1 MPVRS
6 ERIETIAADNH
17 SWNAVDINTISVKQ
31 PGKFLHSGDKTPDK
45 TWVAEVGGKGKKA
58 MISYQTFW
66 NENYDSTPGPPAE
79 EGGDSTP
86 SELEIERTGWEA
98 KYGRSLDGVD
108 GFAINVTIVEL
119 GIGYTK
125 GSEATTA
132 GQASSKGIEITIKI
146 DTVTDNGWAL
156 GNKVLGSPNSFWE
169 NNYIRPTA
177 RNITVRALRG
187 LKQRKL
193 ANNSDHKMMGVHGW
207 MYLFSNNAPIEGYKK
222 YGDSA
227 TDTSGLQLM
236 NDKSIAGQT
245 SVVFGHAEAH
255 QYNDIQRWITPR
267 GISFCWNNR
276 HGRNSKSKGLRLR
289 EVCLFFKFGDE
300 KITRSVPLIENFEFL
315 YKGQTYYDDH
325 ISYYQSDVDK
335 SGVVQA
341 FMSPDD
347 FHYLHEKNA
356 KCIGTQMR
364 YNYASQTTQSDN
376 VVNIFNYRFLFSENS
391 YPNSRMIIPSPASM
405 KDAQSK
411 GLLL

>member
-6 ERIETIAADNH
+6 EKIETIAADNH
-17 SWNAVDINTISVKQ
+17 SWNAVDINQISVVN
-31 PGKFLHSGDKTPDK
+31 PGSNLHSSDKSPDRV
-45 TWVAEVGGKGKKA
+45 WVDEVVGTGKKA

-66 NENYDSTPGPPAE
+66 NQNYDSTPGPPEE
-79 EGGDSTP
+79 EGGDPTP
-86 SELEIERTGWEA
+86 SQLEIERSEWET
-98 KYGRSLDGVD
+98 KYGMGLGGVE
-108 GFAINVTIVEL
+108 GFAINVTLVEF
-119 GIGYTK
+119 GIGYTEKSNAWTQEASVK
-125 GSEATTA
+125 GL
-132 GQASSKGIEITIKI
+132 EITIRI
-146 DTVTDNGWAL
+146 VTVTDNGWAL
-156 GNKVLGSPNSFWE
+156 GNKVMGSPNSFWE

-177 RNITVRALRG
+177 RDFTVRALRG
-187 LKQRKL
+187 LDQRKL
-193 ANNSDHKMMGVHGW
+193 DQKGDHKMMGVHGW
-207 MYLFSNNAPIEGYKK
+207 QYLFSNNSPIEGYKK

-227 TDTSGLQLM
+227 TDTNGLQLM

-245 SVVFGHAEAH
+245 SVVFGHAAAH
-255 QYNDIQRWITPR
+255 QWNDIQRWVTPR
-267 GISFCWNNR
+267 GISFCWNNK

-289 EVCLFFKFGDE
+289 EVCLFFKFADE

-325 ISYYQSDVDK
+325 VSYYQSDVNK

-347 FHYLHEKNA
+347 FDYLHQKNA

-405 KDAQSK
+405 KDAQYK